1 MLIKNKYAIETIAF
15 VSYVLFAMAW
25 AGGTANMTQI
35 MEAMNVE
42 SLAKASL
49 LSGTVTLA
57 KIVGT
62 FIAAGIAVK
71 LGVKYAFFAAA
82 LMIGVGLVTPYSPNY
97 DILLA
102 SRFVFGLGGALM
114 VVYFNPI
121 VLKFFEPK
129 ERPILNG
136 INTVA
141 FNVGAAIIYWFVSDI
156 NDIFGGWQNTLAA
169 FSIASLVLGVLW
181 LLVDYS
187 EEPVKESGAEDSG
200 SKLGHYGYAKGLS
213 DSFNWRFSVAY
224 AGILGFYLCLMTFS
238 SAAGVNESTKYV
250 MGAGIMGTVVGMI
263 YSRFFPKRI
272 PIIRW
277 SGFGVV
283 VSAAGLFFF
292 DSVIIKNFCGFSV
305 GFLMFLPLPAMV
317 TMPQELP
324 GMTGQRITVVFSL
337 FYSISYMFAT
347 LCLWVFGQLVDMNN
361 GQFEIAFMF
370 VLFVSSTLFVGS
382 FFLPETATK
391 NEQEEVKVPIM
402 EPEDAS

>member
-1 MLIKNKYAIETIAF
+1 MLIRNKYAIETIAF

-71 LGVKYAFFAAA
+71 FGVKYAFFAAV

-102 SRFVFGLGGALM
+102 SRFIFGLGGALM

-156 NDIFGGWQNTLAA
+156 TELLGGWQNTLAA

-187 EEPVKESGAEDSG
+187 EEPTQVSKG
-200 SKLGHYGYAKGLS
+200 SDGSPLGHYGYIKGLS
-213 DSFNWRFSVAY
+213 DSFNWRFSMAY
-224 AGILGFYLCLMTFS
+224 SGILGFYLCLMTFS
-238 SAAGVNESTKYV
+238 SAAGINESTKYV
-250 MGAGIMGTVVGMI
+250 MGAGIMGTVVGMV
-263 YSRFFPKRI
+263 YSQFFPKRI

-283 VSAAGLFFF
+283 LSAVGLFFF
-292 DSVIIKNFCGFSV
+292 ENTMIKNFCGFSA

-317 TMPQELP
+317 TLPQELP
-324 GMTGQRITVVFSL
+324 GMNGQRITVVFSL

-347 LCLWVFGQLVDMNN
+347 FCLWAFGQVVDMNN
-361 GQFEIAFMF
+361 GQFEMAFMF
-370 VLFVSSTLFVGS
+370 VIFISSTLFFTS
-382 FFLPETATK
+382 FFLPETAS
-391 NEQEEVKVPIM
+391 EEKEVGVPVA
-402 EPEDAS
+402 ELGDASE

>member
-1 MLIKNKYAIETIAF
+1 MLIRNKYAIETIAF

-35 MEAMNVE
+35 MAAMNVE

-82 LMIGVGLVTPYSPNY
+82 LMIGVGLITPYSPNY

-102 SRFVFGLGGALM
+102 SRFIFGLGGALM

-156 NDIFGGWQNTLAA
+156 TDVFGGWRNTLAA
-169 FSIASLVLGVLW
+169 FSIASLALGVLW

-187 EEPVKESGAEDSG
+187 EEAAKETVGDEA
-200 SKLGHYGYAKGLS
+200 SKGGHYGYVKGLS
-213 DSFNWRFSVAY
+213 DVFNWKFSIAY

-238 SAAGVNESTKYV
+238 SAAGINESTKYV

-292 DSVIIKNFCGFSV
+292 DSLMIKNFCGFSA

-317 TMPQELP
+317 TLPHELP
-324 GMTGQRITVVFSL
+324 GMNGQRITVVFSL

-347 LCLWVFGQLVDMNN
+347 LSLWVFGQVVDMNN
-361 GQFEIAFMF
+361 GEFAMAFMF
-370 VLFVSSTLFVGS
+370 VIFISSTLFFTS
-382 FFLPETATK
+382 FFLPETASD
-391 NEQEEVKVPIM
+391 EMEVESPLFEVEE
-402 EPEDAS
+402 AS